1 MCPILWRVACS
12 TVNCKPYGARHPG
25 DLSVLSN
32 FARAAASCPQPQ
44 PKRRNRQPP
53 LQQRTAGSEIAA
65 AAYGG
70 MLPDAAAAL
79 LHQQNVTSDCHVMS
93 HHACTCMPLAR
104 HKLRSYRVGYARLNI
119 TRKINGNSA
128 DICCPALRRQ
138 GGPLKYISRKHFAT
152 HFSYSFKSKLRN

>member
-1 MCPILWRVACS
+1 MVFFTYACTYILCIFPRIFPKFLFTSPVSRCLAIKLVARNDCNRMCPISWRVACS
-12 TVNCKPYGARHPG
+12 TLNCKPYGARHPG

-44 PKRRNRQPP
+44 PKRRNRRPP
-53 LQQRTAGSEIAA
+53 PQRTAGSEIAA

-70 MLPDAAAAL
+70 MLPDVAAAL

-104 HKLRSYRVGYARLNI
+104 HKLRSYRVG
-119 TRKINGNSA
+119 TRVSI
-128 DICCPALRRQ
+128 
-138 GGPLKYISRKHFAT
+138 
-152 HFSYSFKSKLRN
+152 